1 VDILSIKPETLD
13 IEIRHPATGAP
24 IGLTI
29 SCVSMESD
37 EVKAVE
43 RKIKT
48 RALKNRGQI
57 NADILEANTIALL
70 SAAIVGWLW
79 APDLTLGTLSDPPL
93 TDANK
98 SALLAVPWISK
109 QIDAA
114 LGDDS
119 AFFQQSAKTSP
130 NASA

>member
-13 IEIRHPATGAP
+13 IEIRHPASGAP

-130 NASA
+130 SASA

>member
-1 VDILSIKPETLD
+1 MDILSIKPETID
-13 IEIRHPATGAP
+13 IEIRHPATGVP

-37 EVKAVE
+37 EVKVVE

-48 RALKNRGQI
+48 RALKTRGQI

-79 APDLTLGTLSDPPL
+79 APGLTLGALSDPPL

-98 SALLAVPWISK
+98 AALLAVPWISK

-119 AFFQQSAKTSP
+119 AFFQHSAMISP